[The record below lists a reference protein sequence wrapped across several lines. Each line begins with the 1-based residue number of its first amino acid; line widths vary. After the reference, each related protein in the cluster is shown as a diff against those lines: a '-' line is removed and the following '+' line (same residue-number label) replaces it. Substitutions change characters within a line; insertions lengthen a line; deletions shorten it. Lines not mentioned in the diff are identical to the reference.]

1 MKKLYHV
8 LLVDDDEDQFILLKE
23 LISEGSGGSRRI
35 KLNLDWAASYE
46 AALDAF
52 RKDVYDAYLIDYR
65 LGAHNGLELLEEGL
79 RIGCRAPI
87 IILTGHG
94 SYDVDLA
101 AMQAGAAD
109 YLVKERLSL
118 PLLERSIRYAIEQA
132 AARYELERRVQ
143 ERTSDL
149 GRANE
154 ELRAEIARREEIEK
168 ALRAANEELARA
180 RDALE
185 ETVADRTAELRR
197 RADELQALQNAT
209 AALLTTL
216 DLDELLP
223 QILDAVRSALPAAEY
238 SDLHLL
244 QRDLNEVPRHLQ
256 QVVLKRRPLLVP
268 DFHDLEGCEPLMD
281 GGEPVVRSFRSL
293 IAAPLVLEGRCI
305 GVLSLG
311 ASRPNVFTPGDLR
324 LLVSFAATTTAAI
337 RNARLYDQAQ
347 RESITDSLTGLYNR
361 RGLFALSEHEIQ
373 LARRNKRRPS
383 VILFDIDRFKQVNDT
398 YGHGVG
404 DEVLRE
410 LAARVRDSIRSID
423 IFARYGGEEFA
434 ILAPDSNLSS
444 AYEMAERLRQLV
456 EAEPFETHRGLIP
469 VTISLG
475 VVEALPGRLDLAEL
489 LVLADTAL
497 YQAKQNGRNRT
508 ELFR

>member
-8 LLVDDDEDQFILLKE
+8 LLVDDDEDQFILLTE
-23 LISEGSGGSRRI
+23 LISEGTGGSGRI
-35 KLNLDWAASYE
+35 KLKLDWAATFE
-46 AALDAF
+46 AALAAFREDAYDAF
-52 RKDVYDAYLIDYR
+52 LIDYR
-65 LGAHNGLELLEEGL
+65 LGEHNGLELLEEGL

-87 IILTGHG
+87 IILTGQG
-94 SYDVDLA
+94 NYDVDLA

-132 AARYELERRVQ
+132 AARNELERRVQ

-154 ELRAEIARREEIEK
+154 ELRAEIARREETEK
-168 ALRAANEELARA
+168 ALRAANEQLARA
-180 RDALE
+180 RDVLE

-238 SDLHLL
+238 SNLHLMQGDAKEL
-244 QRDLNEVPRHLQ
+244 PPYLL
-256 QVVLKRRPLLVP
+256 QVVANRRPLLCADMLKLENCVP
-268 DFHDLEGCEPLMD
+268 GDREGAPAE
-281 GGEPVVRSFRSL
+281 RAFRSL
-293 IAAPLVLEGRCI
+293 IAAPLILEGRCI

-311 ASRPNVFTPGDLR
+311 ASRPDAFTPGDLR

-337 RNARLYDQAQ
+337 RNARLYDEVQ

-361 RGLFALSEHEIQ
+361 RGLFALSEHEIE

-383 VILFDIDRFKQVNDT
+383 VIMFDIDRFKQVNDT

-410 LAARVRDSIRSID
+410 LAVRVRDSIRSID
-423 IFARYGGEEFA
+423 ILARYGGEEFA
-434 ILAPDSNLSS
+434 ILVPESDLPSS
-444 AYEMAERLRQLV
+444 SELAERLRQLV
-456 EAEPFETHRGLIP
+456 AAEPFMTHRGPIP

-497 YQAKQNGRNRT
+497 YRAKQNGRNRV
-508 ELFR
+508 EMFE